1 MTEGTS
7 LTGLRERLVAEVL
20 QTSGIGDERIA
31 AALRDVPRHLFLPHL
46 PPQDAYLDDA
56 IVTKRDADGQPIS
69 SSSQPAIMAIML
81 DQLTLAPGQRV
92 LEIGA
97 GTGYNAALMRH
108 IVGSAGTVISV
119 DIDADLVG
127 RAREHLASAGYPDV
141 TVVAADGADGY
152 PAGAPYDR
160 VIATVG
166 VSDLA
171 PAWLDQAGPGARIV
185 VPLDVRGSQLAVA
198 FGRSGSGGHWVSRSI
213 APCGFMRMRGSLAS
227 PERTVVLQPG
237 LSVMLPDGL
246 TLADGH
252 EVDGAA
258 LAAFM
263 AEPPAGFG
271 TGVRTSSVQVFWG
284 LGLWLATHDS
294 RSCGVT
300 EELAAGDDSGRLARA
315 PLGGAGMAATA
326 GIVDSGGIAVLTA
339 DGMVP
344 APGPRPGQLALAV
357 AGFGPHGAE
366 LGAALAAHVQAW
378 DAAGQPGA
386 ARLHVDAYPRS
397 SADEPAP
404 STAGRCPADRAVRDA
419 LRGLPHVTRADTVDA
434 LAAVWV
440 ALDVTSSKGDHLETE
455 QKYDADADFVLPKL
469 GSLPDLGGKR
479 LAEPRRIYLS
489 ATYFDTEDLA
499 LIQHKVTLRRRVG
512 GDDEGWHLKLPVRKD
527 TRQELHVPLDE
538 GARRQRA
545 RPGWPIRLRTSRQV
559 SHCVRS
565 PSSIPNGPW

>member
-1 MTEGTS
+1 MSNPGPAAS
-7 LTGLRERLVAEVL
+7 LTQLRERLVAEVL
-20 QTSGIGDERIA
+20 QTSGIRDERIA
-31 AALRDVPRHLFLPHL
+31 AALHDVPRHLFLPHL
-46 PPQDAYLDDA
+46 PPADAYLDDA

-108 IVGSAGTVISV
+108 IVGPSGAVVSV
-119 DIDADLVG
+119 DIDADLVD

-152 PAGAPYDR
+152 PPGAPYDR

-171 PAWLDQAGPGARIV
+171 PSWLHQAGPGARIV

-198 FGRSGSGGHWVSRSI
+198 FGRSGTGGHWVSRSI
-213 APCGFMRMRGSLAS
+213 APCGFMRMRGSLAG
-227 PERTVVLQPG
+227 PERAVVLQPG

-258 LAAFM
+258 LAAFVDG
-263 AEPPAGFG
+263 PPAEFA
-271 TGVRTSSVQVFWG
+271 TGVRTSSLQVFWG
-284 LGLWLATHDS
+284 LGLWLATADR
-294 RSCGVT
+294 RSCGVA
-300 EELAAGDDSGRLARA
+300 EERPVEEGPGRLARA
-315 PLGGAGMAATA
+315 PLRGGEMVATA

-339 DGMVP
+339 EQLTPAVDGQS
-344 APGPRPGQLALAV
+344 GQLTLEV

-378 DAAGQPGA
+378 DQAGQPGA

-397 SADEPAP
+397 SPDEPAP
-404 STAGRCPADRAVRDA
+404 SAAGDA
-419 LRGLPHVTRADTVDA
+419 LLIERPATRFMVYH
-434 LAAVWV
+434 
-440 ALDVTSSKGDHLETE
+440 S
-455 QKYDADADFVLPKL
+455 
-469 GSLPDLGGKR
+469 
-479 LAEPRRIYLS
+479 
-489 ATYFDTEDLA
+489 
-499 LIQHKVTLRRRVG
+499 
-512 GDDEGWHLKLPVRKD
+512 
-527 TRQELHVPLDE
+527 
-538 GARRQRA
+538 
-545 RPGWPIRLRTSRQV
+545 
-559 SHCVRS
+559 
-565 PSSIPNGPW
+565 